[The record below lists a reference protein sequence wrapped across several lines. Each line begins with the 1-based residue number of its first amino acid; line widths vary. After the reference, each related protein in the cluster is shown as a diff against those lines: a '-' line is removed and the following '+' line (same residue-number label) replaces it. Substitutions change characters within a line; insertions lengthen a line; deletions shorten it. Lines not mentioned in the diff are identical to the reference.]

1 MIKISII
8 FNDQGKRLLELIN
21 SINKYN
27 INSKFPS
34 MKKTIRNFN
43 PDDIYDEILDFIVEK
58 DNDII
63 ILSEYLKDIENENI
77 NVSLRIKSEQSFNQ
91 KWNKNLDRS
100 KQLREVCNDII
111 GIRIIA
117 DMDRKEIIKN
127 VEEIKE
133 SNDQYKIDIVNMYE
147 KSKSIDD
154 GYRAIHIY
162 FRNNPKCFPIEIQI
176 CNQQDAL
183 LNFYTHDIIYKKS
196 NNDLLSYYSF
206 ELRKWLDC
214 MPQIPEGVEVD
225 FIKYLYKFV
234 YSEQGGE

>member
-1 MIKISII
+1 
-8 FNDQGKRLLELIN
+8 
-21 SINKYN
+21 
-27 INSKFPS
+27 
-34 MKKTIRNFN
+34 
-43 PDDIYDEILDFIVEK
+43 
-58 DNDII
+58 
-63 ILSEYLKDIENENI
+63 
-77 NVSLRIKSEQSFNQ
+77 
-91 KWNKNLDRS
+91 
-100 KQLREVCNDII
+100 
-111 GIRIIA
+111 
-117 DMDRKEIIKN
+117 MDRKEIIKN

-176 CNQQDAL
+176 WNQQDAL